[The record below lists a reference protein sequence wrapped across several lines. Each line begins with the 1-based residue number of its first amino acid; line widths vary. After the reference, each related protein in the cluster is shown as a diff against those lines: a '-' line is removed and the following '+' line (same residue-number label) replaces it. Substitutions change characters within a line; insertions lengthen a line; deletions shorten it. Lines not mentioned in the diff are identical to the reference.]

1 MNDAG
6 FFHVVRFWIE
16 PKAREALM
24 AWLESGHVKEVVSQ
38 PGFLWCRRLDLGEKD
53 DRGWEAHSMIYGIE
67 SRDAFEAY
75 SANSELAA
83 KFARERE
90 PFAPS
95 LRMERFTGEVTLA
108 VDK

>member
-1 MNDAG
+1 MKNPG
-6 FFHVVRFWIE
+6 FLYVVRFWIE

-24 AWLESGHVKEVVSQ
+24 AWLEGGHVKEVVSQ
-38 PGFLWCRRLDLGEKD
+38 PGFLWCRQVDLGEKD

-67 SRDAFEAY
+67 SREAFAAY
-75 SANSELAA
+75 SANSDLAA

-90 PFAPS
+90 PFADS
-95 LRMERFTGEVTLA
+95 LRMERFTGEVTLV